1 MDPGL
6 LVLGACAVGATALLR
21 VLKKRQEGFDVPQ
34 TNNYPVTA
42 AQGQQMYNPLSLAAD
57 PRVTVPAIANMPADQ
72 QTAYVGAVN
81 AALTPTATDASVP
94 GRITVVPGTNTTP
107 VYVPDSSS
115 IIVKAAFCENMAMSD
130 NPFADAQFKEH
141 CGVCLSS
148 GTTNDGRAF
157 TGPKGLY
164 IDPAA
169 KAAAIAVIADSPV
182 PYTNTKPTLGTC
194 AGATA
199 GVGSTY
205 SFALTTNELQD
216 FMNRVTCQHNKNLD
230 GTCAVCLEDGSY
242 TYVGDTKSTAL
253 KTVTFWVAGTGTLNV
268 TLAGK
273 VIKFADSKTT
283 LVLSSTPVSFKARLS
298 EDSFLNF
305 VVQAPDEETS
315 AELYGALEA
324 PLTGGGVFQLPLD
337 KILLTDDMLSGKPRR
352 GTDYPTLTTP
362 SGTVNCINL
371 MSGYS
376 KSSMSLS
383 GSLPFFFAE
392 KFPFSSIDCTKSV
405 VQTKSSSASIYGGD
419 PCYKPSGQGPGTWST
434 ACLQNRIIN
443 SGCTTGGTLYKD
455 SSSLQD
461 LEMNAIIKQLD
472 TLNQNQYSDADS
484 SMKCNGT
491 NISTPCDPYLNFNVN
506 YTPNIS
512 AQCIN
517 YLYYNQGVE
526 NQNIGPT
533 YTGPIGTYYSLDA
546 KGKKIYCLPGAGY
559 DPAKNPNIVKQLQRE
574 SRSGAGT
581 GRIGIP
587 YVQNFFNQAFQRAT
601 NTGLNANLPDV
612 QGGRADSVGRC
623 FASLAAIPVSVS
635 PASSM
640 PNARYVRLSNAYQCL
655 QISQI
660 ACYDNQGVNQTF
672 GKPTSYSSTYG
683 YGSQANYAVDG
694 TMASRSFPQ
703 IFHSGCQANDWFMV
717 DMSAVYPIKKIVYY
731 NRADCCQN
739 RATGILVELLD
750 ANKQTVWS
758 GTLAGNQPSESIL
771 TIAKPFNI

>member
-6 LVLGACAVGATALLR
+6 LLLGACAVGAMGLLR
-21 VLKKRQEGFDVPQ
+21 YFKKRQEGFDVPQ
-34 TNNYPVTA
+34 VGTYPVTA

-57 PRVTVPAIANMPADQ
+57 PRLTVPAVANMPMDQ

-81 AALTPTATDASVP
+81 TALTPTATDTSVP
-94 GRITVVPGTNTTP
+94 GQVNLVPGTNTTP
-107 VYVPDSSS
+107 IYVADSSS
-115 IIVKAAFCENMAMSD
+115 IIVKADFCENMTMSD
-130 NPFADAQFKEH
+130 NPFADAKFKEY

-148 GTTNDGRAF
+148 GTTNAGKAF

-169 KAAAIAVIADSPV
+169 KAAAIAIIADSPV

-194 AGATA
+194 QGATA
-199 GVGSTY
+199 GVGSMY

-216 FMNRVTCQHNKNLD
+216 FMNRVACQHNKNLD

-242 TYVGDTKSTAL
+242 TYVGDTKSTPL
-253 KTVTFWVAGTGTLNV
+253 KTVMFWVAGTGTLNV

-283 LVLSSTPVSFKARLS
+283 LVLSSTPVSFKAKLS

-405 VQTKSSSASIYGGD
+405 LQTKSSSASIYGGD
-419 PCYKPSGQGPGTWST
+419 PCYRPAGQGPGTWST
-434 ACLQNRIIN
+434 ACLQNRIVN
-443 SGCTTGGTLYKD
+443 SGCTSGGTLYND
-455 SSSLQD
+455 PSSLQN
-461 LEMNAIIKQLD
+461 LEMNAIVKQLD
-472 TLNQNQYSDADS
+472 GLNQNQYSDADAS
-484 SMKCNGT
+484 LKCNGT
-491 NISTPCDPYLNFNVN
+491 NISTPCDAYLNFNVN

-517 YLYYNQGVE
+517 YLYYNQGAG

-546 KGKKIYCLPGAGY
+546 QGNKIYCLPGAGY
-559 DPAKNPNIVKQLQRE
+559 DPAKNPNIVKKLQRE
-574 SRSGAGT
+574 SRTGAGT

-587 YVQNFFNQAFQRAT
+587 YVQDFFNQAFQRAT
-601 NTGLNANLPDV
+601 NTGLNANLPDA

-623 FASLAAIPVSVS
+623 FANLAAIPVSVT
-635 PASSM
+635 PAASM

-660 ACYDNQGVNQTF
+660 ACYDNQGVNQCF
-672 GKPTSYSSTYG
+672 GKPTSYSTTYG
-683 YGSQANYAVDG
+683 YGSQPNFAVDG

-703 IFHSGCQANDWFMV
+703 IFHSGCKSNDYFMV

-739 RATGILVELLD
+739 RATGMLIELLD
-750 ANKQTVWS
+750 ANKQTVWTD
-758 GTLAGNQPSESIL
+758 TLAGNQSMESIV

>member
-57 PRVTVPAIANMPADQ
+57 PRVTVPAIATMPADQ
-72 QTAYVGAVN
+72 QAAYVGAVN

-392 KFPFSSIDCTKSV
+392 KFPFSSIDCTKSIL
-405 VQTKSSSASIYGGD
+405 QTKSSSASIYGGD

-672 GKPTSYSSTYG
+672 GKPTSYSSTYR

>member
-6 LVLGACAVGATALLR
+6 LLLGACAVGATGLLR
-21 VLKKRQEGFDVPQ
+21 YFKKRQEGFDVPQ
-34 TNNYPVTA
+34 VGTYPVTA

-57 PRVTVPAIANMPADQ
+57 PRLTVPAVANMPVDQ

-81 AALTPTATDASVP
+81 TALTPTATDTSVP
-94 GRITVVPGTNTTP
+94 GQVNIVPGTNTTP
-107 VYVPDSSS
+107 VYVADSSS
-115 IIVKAAFCENMAMSD
+115 IIVKADFCENMTMSD
-130 NPFADAQFKEH
+130 NPFADAKFKEY

-148 GTTNDGRAF
+148 GTTNAGKTF

-169 KAAAIAVIADSPV
+169 KAAAIAIIADSPV

-194 AGATA
+194 QGATA

-242 TYVGDTKSTAL
+242 TYVGDTKSTPL
-253 KTVTFWVAGTGTLNV
+253 KTVMFWVAGTGTLNV

-283 LVLSSTPVSFKARLS
+283 LVLSSTPVSFKAKLS

-405 VQTKSSSASIYGGD
+405 LQTKSSSASIYGGD
-419 PCYKPSGQGPGTWST
+419 PCYRPAGQGPGTWST
-434 ACLQNRIIN
+434 ACLQNRIVN
-443 SGCTTGGTLYKD
+443 SGCTSGGTLYND
-455 SSSLQD
+455 PSSLQN
-461 LEMNAIIKQLD
+461 LEMNAIVKQLD
-472 TLNQNQYSDADS
+472 GLNQNQYSDADAS
-484 SMKCNGT
+484 LKCNGT
-491 NISTPCDPYLNFNVN
+491 NISTPCDAYLNFNVN

-517 YLYYNQGVE
+517 YLYYNQGAG

-546 KGKKIYCLPGAGY
+546 QGNKIYCLPGAGY
-559 DPAKNPNIVKQLQRE
+559 DPAKNPNIVKKLQRE

-587 YVQNFFNQAFQRAT
+587 YVQDFFNQAFQRAT
-601 NTGLNANLPDV
+601 NTGLNANLPDA

-623 FASLAAIPVSVS
+623 FANLAAIPVSVT
-635 PASSM
+635 PAASM

-660 ACYDNQGVNQTF
+660 ACYDNQGVNQCF
-672 GKPTSYSSTYG
+672 GKPTSYSTTYG
-683 YGSQANYAVDG
+683 YGSQPNFAVDG

-703 IFHSGCQANDWFMV
+703 IFHSGCKSNDYFMV

-750 ANKQTVWS
+750 ANKQTVWT
-758 GTLAGNQPSESIL
+758 GTLAGNQSMESIV

>member
-57 PRVTVPAIANMPADQ
+57 PRVTVPAIATMPADQ
-72 QTAYVGAVN
+72 QAAYVGAVN

-405 VQTKSSSASIYGGD
+405 LQTKSSSASIYGGD

-660 ACYDNQGVNQTF
+660 ACYDNQGVNQAF
-672 GKPTSYSSTYG
+672 GKPTSYSSTYR

>member
-34 TNNYPVTA
+34 VGDYPVTA

-57 PRVTVPAIANMPADQ
+57 PRVTVPAIATMPADQ

-130 NPFADAQFKEH
+130 NPFADVQFKEH

-242 TYVGDTKSTAL
+242 TYVGDTKSTPL

-405 VQTKSSSASIYGGD
+405 LQTKSSSASIYGGD

-517 YLYYNQGVE
+517 YLYYNQGAE

-601 NTGLNANLPDV
+601 NTGLNANLPDA

-623 FASLAAIPVSVS
+623 FASLAAIPVSIS

-660 ACYDNQGVNQTF
+660 ACYDNQGVNQAF
-672 GKPTSYSSTYG
+672 GKPTSYSSTYR

>member
-57 PRVTVPAIANMPADQ
+57 PRVTVPAIATMPADQ

-115 IIVKAAFCENMAMSD
+115 IIVKAAFCANMAMSD
-130 NPFADAQFKEH
+130 NPFADVQFKEH

-242 TYVGDTKSTAL
+242 TYVGDTKSTPL

-383 GSLPFFFAE
+383 GSL
-392 KFPFSSIDCTKSV
+392 
-405 VQTKSSSASIYGGD
+405 
-419 PCYKPSGQGPGTWST
+419 
-434 ACLQNRIIN
+434 
-443 SGCTTGGTLYKD
+443 
-455 SSSLQD
+455 
-461 LEMNAIIKQLD
+461 
-472 TLNQNQYSDADS
+472 
-484 SMKCNGT
+484 
-491 NISTPCDPYLNFNVN
+491 
-506 YTPNIS
+506 
-512 AQCIN
+512 
-517 YLYYNQGVE
+517 
-526 NQNIGPT
+526 
-533 YTGPIGTYYSLDA
+533 
-546 KGKKIYCLPGAGY
+546 
-559 DPAKNPNIVKQLQRE
+559 
-574 SRSGAGT
+574 
-581 GRIGIP
+581 
-587 YVQNFFNQAFQRAT
+587 
-601 NTGLNANLPDV
+601 
-612 QGGRADSVGRC
+612 
-623 FASLAAIPVSVS
+623 
-635 PASSM
+635 
-640 PNARYVRLSNAYQCL
+640 
-655 QISQI
+655 
-660 ACYDNQGVNQTF
+660 
-672 GKPTSYSSTYG
+672 
-683 YGSQANYAVDG
+683 
-694 TMASRSFPQ
+694 
-703 IFHSGCQANDWFMV
+703 
-717 DMSAVYPIKKIVYY
+717 
-731 NRADCCQN
+731 
-739 RATGILVELLD
+739 
-750 ANKQTVWS
+750 
-758 GTLAGNQPSESIL
+758 
-771 TIAKPFNI
+771 

>member
-1 MDPGL
+1 
-6 LVLGACAVGATALLR
+6 VGATALLR

-130 NPFADAQFKEH
+130 NPFADVQFKEH

-205 SFALTTNELQD
+205 SFALTINELQD

-242 TYVGDTKSTAL
+242 TYVGDTKSTPL

-405 VQTKSSSASIYGGD
+405 LQTKSSSASIYGGD

-517 YLYYNQGVE
+517 YLYYNQGAE

-601 NTGLNANLPDV
+601 NTGLNANLPDA

-623 FASLAAIPVSVS
+623 FASLAAIPVSIS

-660 ACYDNQGVNQTF
+660 ACYDNQGVNQAF
-672 GKPTSYSSTYG
+672 GKPTSYSSTYR

>member
-57 PRVTVPAIANMPADQ
+57 PRVTVPAIATMPADQ
-72 QTAYVGAVN
+72 QAAYVGAVN

-130 NPFADAQFKEH
+130 NPFADVQFKEH

-392 KFPFSSIDCTKSV
+392 KFPFSSIDCTKSIL
-405 VQTKSSSASIYGGD
+405 QTKSSSASIYGGD

-559 DPAKNPNIVKQLQRE
+559 DPAKNPNIVKQLQSE

-660 ACYDNQGVNQTF
+660 ACYDNQGVNQAF
-672 GKPTSYSSTYG
+672 GKPTSYSSTYR

>member
-6 LVLGACAVGATALLR
+6 LLLGACAVGATGLLR
-21 VLKKRQEGFDVPQ
+21 YFKKRQEGFDVPQ
-34 TNNYPVTA
+34 VGDYPVTA

-57 PRVTVPAIANMPADQ
+57 PRVTVPAVANMPADQ
-72 QTAYVGAVN
+72 QASYVSAVN
-81 AALTPTATDASVP
+81 AALTPTATDTSVP
-94 GRITVVPGTNTTP
+94 GQVNMVPGTNTTP
-107 VYVPDSSS
+107 VYVPDNNS

-130 NPFADAQFKEH
+130 NPFADAKFKEH

-148 GTTNDGRAF
+148 GTTNAGKAF

-242 TYVGDTKSTAL
+242 TYVGDTKSTPL

-283 LVLSSTPVSFKARLS
+283 LVLSSTPVSFKAKLS

-383 GSLPFFFAE
+383 GSLPFFFAD

-405 VQTKSSSASIYGGD
+405 LQTKSSSASIYGGD

-443 SGCTTGGTLYKD
+443 SGCTTGGNLYKD
-455 SSSLQD
+455 PSSLQG

-484 SMKCNGT
+484 SLKCNGT
-491 NISTPCDPYLNFNVN
+491 NISTPCDAYLNFNVN

-517 YLYYNQGVE
+517 YLYYNQGVD

-546 KGKKIYCLPGAGY
+546 AGKKIYCLPGAGY

-601 NTGLNANLPDV
+601 NTGLNANLPDA

-623 FASLAAIPVSVS
+623 FANLAAIPVSVT
-635 PASSM
+635 PATSM

-660 ACYDNQGVNQTF
+660 ACYDNQGVNQAF
-672 GKPTSYSSTYG
+672 GKPTSYSSTYQW
-683 YGSQANYAVDG
+683 GSSANYAVDG
-694 TMASRSFPQ
+694 TLRSRAYPQ

-750 ANKQTVWS
+750 ANKQTVWT
-758 GTLAGNQPSESIL
+758 GTLAGNQPMESLL

>member
-57 PRVTVPAIANMPADQ
+57 PRVTVPAIATMPADQ

-130 NPFADAQFKEH
+130 NPFADVQFKEH

-205 SFALTTNELQD
+205 SFALTINELQD

-242 TYVGDTKSTAL
+242 TYVGDTKSTPL

-273 VIKFADSKTT
+273 VIKFADSTTT

-405 VQTKSSSASIYGGD
+405 LQTKSSSASIYGGD

-517 YLYYNQGVE
+517 YLYYNQGAE

-559 DPAKNPNIVKQLQRE
+559 DPAKNPNIVKQLQSE

-601 NTGLNANLPDV
+601 NTGLNANLPDA
-612 QGGRADSVGRC
+612 QGGRADSVGSC

-672 GKPTSYSSTYG
+672 GKPTSYSSTYR

>member
-21 VLKKRQEGFDVPQ
+21 VFKKRSEGFDVPQ
-34 TNNYPVTA
+34 VGDYPVTA

-57 PRVTVPAIANMPADQ
+57 PRITAPAIANMPADQ
-72 QTAYVGAVN
+72 QASYVGAVN
-81 AALTPTATDASVP
+81 AALTPTATDTSVP
-94 GRITVVPGTNTTP
+94 GRITMVPGTNTTP

-115 IIVKAAFCENMAMSD
+115 IIVKAAFCENMAMTA
-130 NPFADAQFKEH
+130 NPFGDAQFKEH

-148 GTTNDGRAF
+148 GTTNAGKAF

-169 KAAAIAVIADSPV
+169 KAAAIGAIADSPV

-194 AGATA
+194 TGATG

-205 SFALTTNELQD
+205 SFALTNNELQD

-242 TYVGDTKSTAL
+242 TYVGDTKSNPL
-253 KTVTFWVAGTGTLNV
+253 KTVTFFVAGTGTLNV

-283 LVLSSTPVSFKARLS
+283 LVLSKTPVSFKAKLA

-305 VVQAPDEETS
+305 VVEGPDEETS

-324 PLTGGGVFQLPLD
+324 PLTGGGVFQLALD
-337 KILLTDDMLSGKPRR
+337 KILLTDDILSGKPRR
-352 GTDYPTLTTP
+352 GTDYPRLTTP
-362 SGTVNCINL
+362 NGTVNCINL

-383 GSLPFFFAE
+383 GSLPFFFTE

-405 VQTKSSSASIYGGD
+405 LQTKASSASIYGGD
-419 PCYKPSGQGPGTWST
+419 PCYKPAGQGPGTWST
-434 ACLQNRIIN
+434 ACLQNRIVN

-455 SSSLQD
+455 PSSLQGLD
-461 LEMNAIIKQLD
+461 MNGIIKQLD

-484 SMKCNGT
+484 SLKCNGT
-491 NISTPCDPYLNFNVN
+491 NISTPCDAYLNFNVN

-517 YLYYNQGVE
+517 YLYYNQGAG

-533 YTGPIGTYYSLDA
+533 YSGPIGTYYSLDA
-546 KGKKIYCLPGAGY
+546 KGDKIYCLPGAGY

-574 SRSGAGT
+574 SRTGAGT

-601 NTGLNANLPDV
+601 NTGLNANLPDA

-623 FASLAAIPVSVS
+623 FANLAAIPSS
-635 PASSM
+635 ITPASDM
-640 PNARYVRLSNAYQCL
+640 PNARYVRLSNPYECL

-660 ACYDNQGVNQTF
+660 ACYDNTGANQCF
-672 GKPTSYSSTYG
+672 GKPTSYSNTYRWG
-683 YGSQANYAVDG
+683 GSANYAVDG
-694 TMASRSFPQ
+694 TMASRSYPQ
-703 IFHSGCQANDWFMV
+703 IFHSACTGNDWFMV

-731 NRADCCQN
+731 NRADCCRH
-739 RATGILVELLD
+739 RASGMVVELLD
-750 ANKQTVWS
+750 ASKQVVWS
-758 GTLAGNQPSESIL
+758 GKLAGNQPSESLL
-771 TIAKPFNI
+771 TFAKPFNI

>member
-57 PRVTVPAIANMPADQ
+57 PRVTVPAIATMPADQ
-72 QTAYVGAVN
+72 QAAYVGAVN

-405 VQTKSSSASIYGGD
+405 LQTKSSSASIYGGD

-559 DPAKNPNIVKQLQRE
+559 DPAKNPNIVKQLQSE

-672 GKPTSYSSTYG
+672 GKPTSYSSTYR

>member
-57 PRVTVPAIANMPADQ
+57 PRVTVPAIATMPADQ

-130 NPFADAQFKEH
+130 NPFADVQFKEH

-242 TYVGDTKSTAL
+242 TYVGDTKSTPL

-405 VQTKSSSASIYGGD
+405 LQTKSSSASIYGGD

-559 DPAKNPNIVKQLQRE
+559 DPAKNPNIVKQLQSE

-601 NTGLNANLPDV
+601 NTGLNANLPDA
-612 QGGRADSVGRC
+612 QGGRADSVGCC

-672 GKPTSYSSTYG
+672 GKPTSYSSTYR

>member
-6 LVLGACAVGATALLR
+6 LLLGACAVGATGLLR
-21 VLKKRQEGFDVPQ
+21 YFKKRQEGFDVPQ
-34 TNNYPVTA
+34 VGTYPVTA

-57 PRVTVPAIANMPADQ
+57 PRLTVPAVANMPADQ
-72 QTAYVGAVN
+72 QASYVGAVN
-81 AALTPTATDASVP
+81 AALTPTATDTSVP
-94 GRITVVPGTNTTP
+94 GQVNMVPGTNTTP

-115 IIVKAAFCENMAMSD
+115 IIVKADFCENMAMSD
-130 NPFADAQFKEH
+130 NPFADAKFKEY

-148 GTTNDGRAF
+148 GTTNAGKAF

-169 KAAAIAVIADSPV
+169 KAAAIAIIADSPV

-194 AGATA
+194 QGATA

-242 TYVGDTKSTAL
+242 TYVGDTKSTPL
-253 KTVTFWVAGTGTLNV
+253 KTVMFWVAGTGTLNV

-283 LVLSSTPVSFKARLS
+283 LVLSSTPVSFKAKLS

-405 VQTKSSSASIYGGD
+405 LQTKSSSASIYGGD
-419 PCYKPSGQGPGTWST
+419 PCYRPAGQGPGTWST
-434 ACLQNRIIN
+434 ACLQNRIVN
-443 SGCTTGGTLYKD
+443 SGCTSGGTLYND
-455 SSSLQD
+455 PSSLQN
-461 LEMNAIIKQLD
+461 LEMNAIVKQLD
-472 TLNQNQYSDADS
+472 GLNQNQYSDADAS
-484 SMKCNGT
+484 LKCNGT
-491 NISTPCDPYLNFNVN
+491 NISTPCDAYLNFNVN

-517 YLYYNQGVE
+517 YLYYNQGAG

-546 KGKKIYCLPGAGY
+546 QGNKIYCLPGAGY
-559 DPAKNPNIVKQLQRE
+559 DPAKNPNIVKKLQRE

-587 YVQNFFNQAFQRAT
+587 YVQDFFNQAFQRAT
-601 NTGLNANLPDV
+601 NTGLNANLPDA

-623 FASLAAIPVSVS
+623 FANLAAIPVSVT
-635 PASSM
+635 PAASM

-660 ACYDNQGVNQTF
+660 ACYDNQGVNQCF
-672 GKPTSYSSTYG
+672 GKPTSYSTTYG
-683 YGSQANYAVDG
+683 YGSQPNFAVDG

-703 IFHSGCQANDWFMV
+703 IFHSGCKSNDYFMV

-750 ANKQTVWS
+750 ANKQTVWT
-758 GTLAGNQPSESIL
+758 GTLAGNQSMESIV

>member
-6 LVLGACAVGATALLR
+6 LLLGACAVGATGLLR
-21 VLKKRQEGFDVPQ
+21 YFKKRQEGFDVPQ
-34 TNNYPVTA
+34 VGTYPVTA

-57 PRVTVPAIANMPADQ
+57 PRLTVPAVANMPADQ

-81 AALTPTATDASVP
+81 TALTPTATDTSVP
-94 GRITVVPGTNTTP
+94 GQVNIVPGTNTTP
-107 VYVPDSSS
+107 IYVADSSS
-115 IIVKAAFCENMAMSD
+115 IIVKADFCEKMTMSD
-130 NPFADAQFKEH
+130 NPFADAKFKEH

-148 GTTNDGRAF
+148 GTTNAGKAF

-169 KAAAIAVIADSPV
+169 KAAAIAIIADSPI

-194 AGATA
+194 QGATT
-199 GVGSTY
+199 GVGSMY

-242 TYVGDTKSTAL
+242 TYVGDTKSTPL
-253 KTVTFWVAGTGTLNV
+253 KTVMFWVAGTGTLNV

-283 LVLSSTPVSFKARLS
+283 LVLSSTPVSFKVKLS

-405 VQTKSSSASIYGGD
+405 LQTKSSSASIYGGD
-419 PCYKPSGQGPGTWST
+419 PCYRPAGQGPGTWST
-434 ACLQNRIIN
+434 ACLQNRIVN
-443 SGCTTGGTLYKD
+443 SGCTSGGTLYKD

-472 TLNQNQYSDADS
+472 GLNQNQYSDADAS
-484 SMKCNGT
+484 LKCNGT
-491 NISTPCDPYLNFNVN
+491 NISTPCDAYLNFNVN

-517 YLYYNQGVE
+517 YLYYNQGAG

-546 KGKKIYCLPGAGY
+546 KGNKIFCLPGAGY
-559 DPAKNPNIVKQLQRE
+559 DPAKNPNIVKKLQRE

-587 YVQNFFNQAFQRAT
+587 YVQDFFNQAFQRAT
-601 NTGLNANLPDV
+601 NTGLNANLPDA

-623 FASLAAIPVSVS
+623 FANLAAIPVSVT
-635 PASSM
+635 PAASM

-660 ACYDNQGVNQTF
+660 ACYDNQGVNQCF
-672 GKPTSYSSTYG
+672 GKPTSYSTTYG
-683 YGSQANYAVDG
+683 YGSQPNFAVDG

-703 IFHSGCQANDWFMV
+703 IFHSGCRSNDYFMV

-739 RATGILVELLD
+739 RATGILIELLD
-750 ANKQTVWS
+750 ANKQTIWT
-758 GTLAGNQPSESIL
+758 GTLAGNQSMESIL

>member
-6 LVLGACAVGATALLR
+6 LLLGACAVGATGLLR
-21 VLKKRQEGFDVPQ
+21 YFKKRQEGFGFPQ
-34 TNNYPVTA
+34 VGTYPVTA

-57 PRVTVPAIANMPADQ
+57 PRLTVPAVANMPVDQ

-81 AALTPTATDASVP
+81 TALTPTATDTSVP
-94 GRITVVPGTNTTP
+94 GQVNLVPGTNTTP
-107 VYVPDSSS
+107 IYVADSSS
-115 IIVKAAFCENMAMSD
+115 IIVKADFCENMTMSD
-130 NPFADAQFKEH
+130 NPFADAKFKEY

-148 GTTNDGRAF
+148 GTTNAGKAF

-169 KAAAIAVIADSPV
+169 KAAAIAIIADSPV

-194 AGATA
+194 QGATA
-199 GVGSTY
+199 GVGSMY

-216 FMNRVTCQHNKNLD
+216 FMNRVACQHNKNLD

-242 TYVGDTKSTAL
+242 TYVGDTKSTPL
-253 KTVTFWVAGTGTLNV
+253 KTVMFWVAGIGTLNV

-283 LVLSSTPVSFKARLS
+283 LVLSSTPVSFKAKLS

-405 VQTKSSSASIYGGD
+405 LQTKSSSASIYGGD
-419 PCYKPSGQGPGTWST
+419 PCYRPAGQGPGTWST
-434 ACLQNRIIN
+434 ACLQNRIVN
-443 SGCTTGGTLYKD
+443 SGCTSGGTLYSD
-455 SSSLQD
+455 PSSLQN
-461 LEMNAIIKQLD
+461 LEMNAIVKQLD
-472 TLNQNQYSDADS
+472 GLNQNQYSDADAS
-484 SMKCNGT
+484 LKCNGT
-491 NISTPCDPYLNFNVN
+491 NISTPCDAYLNFNVN

-517 YLYYNQGVE
+517 YLYYNQGAG

-546 KGKKIYCLPGAGY
+546 QGNKIYCLPGAGY
-559 DPAKNPNIVKQLQRE
+559 DPAKNPNIVKKLQRE
-574 SRSGAGT
+574 SRTGAGT

-587 YVQNFFNQAFQRAT
+587 YVQDFFNQAFQRAT
-601 NTGLNANLPDV
+601 NTGLNANLPDA

-623 FASLAAIPVSVS
+623 FANLAAIPVSVT
-635 PASSM
+635 PAASM

-660 ACYDNQGVNQTF
+660 ACYDNQGVNQCF
-672 GKPTSYSSTYG
+672 GKPTSYSTTYG
-683 YGSQANYAVDG
+683 YGSQPNFAVDG

-703 IFHSGCQANDWFMV
+703 IFHSGCKSNDYFMV

-739 RATGILVELLD
+739 RATGMLIELLD
-750 ANKQTVWS
+750 ANKQTVWTD
-758 GTLAGNQPSESIL
+758 TLAGNQSMESIV

>member
-34 TNNYPVTA
+34 VGDYPVTA

-57 PRVTVPAIANMPADQ
+57 PRVTVPAIATMPADQ

-130 NPFADAQFKEH
+130 NPFADVQFKEH

-242 TYVGDTKSTAL
+242 TYVGDTKSTPL

-376 KSSMSLS
+376 NSSMSLS

-405 VQTKSSSASIYGGD
+405 LQTKSSSASIYGGD

-517 YLYYNQGVE
+517 YLYYNQGAE

-601 NTGLNANLPDV
+601 NTGLNANLPDA

-623 FASLAAIPVSVS
+623 FASLAAIPVSIS

-660 ACYDNQGVNQTF
+660 ACYDNQGVNQAF
-672 GKPTSYSSTYG
+672 GKPTSYSSTYR

>member
-6 LVLGACAVGATALLR
+6 LLLGACAVGATGLLR
-21 VLKKRQEGFDVPQ
+21 YFKKRQEGFDVPQ
-34 TNNYPVTA
+34 VGTYPVTA

-57 PRVTVPAIANMPADQ
+57 PRLTVPAVANMPVDQ

-81 AALTPTATDASVP
+81 TALTPTATDTSVP
-94 GRITVVPGTNTTP
+94 GQVNIVPGTNTTP
-107 VYVPDSSS
+107 VYVPDSNS
-115 IIVKAAFCENMAMSD
+115 IIVKADFCENMTMSD
-130 NPFADAQFKEH
+130 NPFADAKFKEY

-148 GTTNDGRAF
+148 GTTNAGKAF

-169 KAAAIAVIADSPV
+169 KAAAIAIIADSPV

-194 AGATA
+194 QGATA

-242 TYVGDTKSTAL
+242 TYVGDTKSTPL
-253 KTVTFWVAGTGTLNV
+253 KTVMFWVAGTGTLNV
-268 TLAGK
+268 TLGGK

-283 LVLSSTPVSFKARLS
+283 LLLSSTPVSFKAKLS

-405 VQTKSSSASIYGGD
+405 LQTKSSSASIYGGD
-419 PCYKPSGQGPGTWST
+419 PCYRPAGQGPGTWST
-434 ACLQNRIIN
+434 ACLQNRIVN
-443 SGCTTGGTLYKD
+443 SGCTSGGTLYND
-455 SSSLQD
+455 PSSLQN
-461 LEMNAIIKQLD
+461 LEMNAIVKQLD
-472 TLNQNQYSDADS
+472 GLNQNQYSDADAS
-484 SMKCNGT
+484 LKCNGT

-517 YLYYNQGVE
+517 YLYYNQGAG

-546 KGKKIYCLPGAGY
+546 QGNKIYCLPGAGY
-559 DPAKNPNIVKQLQRE
+559 DPAKNPNIVKKLQRE
-574 SRSGAGT
+574 SRTGAGT

-587 YVQNFFNQAFQRAT
+587 YVQDFFNQAFQRAT
-601 NTGLNANLPDV
+601 NTGLNANLPDA

-623 FASLAAIPVSVS
+623 FANLAAIPVSVT
-635 PASSM
+635 PAASM

-660 ACYDNQGVNQTF
+660 ACYDNQGVNQCF
-672 GKPTSYSSTYG
+672 GKPTSYSTTYG
-683 YGSQANYAVDG
+683 YGSQPNFAVDG

-703 IFHSGCQANDWFMV
+703 IFHSGCKSNDYFMV

-750 ANKQTVWS
+750 ANKQTVWT
-758 GTLAGNQPSESIL
+758 GTLAGNQSMESIV

>member
-6 LVLGACAVGATALLR
+6 LLLGACAVGATGLLR
-21 VLKKRQEGFDVPQ
+21 YFKKRQEGFDVPQ
-34 TNNYPVTA
+34 VGDYPVTA

-57 PRVTVPAIANMPADQ
+57 PRVTVPAVANMPADQ
-72 QTAYVGAVN
+72 QASYVSAVN
-81 AALTPTATDASVP
+81 AALTPTATDTSVP
-94 GRITVVPGTNTTP
+94 GQVNMVPGTNTTP
-107 VYVPDSSS
+107 VYVPDNNS

-130 NPFADAQFKEH
+130 NPFADAKFKEH

-148 GTTNDGRAF
+148 GTTNAGKAF

-242 TYVGDTKSTAL
+242 TYVGDTKSTPL

-283 LVLSSTPVSFKARLS
+283 LVLSSTPVSFKAKLS

-383 GSLPFFFAE
+383 GSLPFFFAD

-405 VQTKSSSASIYGGD
+405 LQTKSSSASIYGGD

-443 SGCTTGGTLYKD
+443 SGCTTGGNLYKD
-455 SSSLQD
+455 PSSLQG

-484 SMKCNGT
+484 SLKCNGT
-491 NISTPCDPYLNFNVN
+491 NISTPCDAYLNFNVN

-512 AQCIN
+512 AQCVN
-517 YLYYNQGVE
+517 YLYYNQGVD

-546 KGKKIYCLPGAGY
+546 AGKKIYCLPGAGY

-601 NTGLNANLPDV
+601 NTGLNANLPDA

-623 FASLAAIPVSVS
+623 FANLAAIPVSVT
-635 PASSM
+635 PATSM

-660 ACYDNQGVNQTF
+660 ACYDNQGVNQAF
-672 GKPTSYSSTYG
+672 GKPTSYSSTYQW
-683 YGSQANYAVDG
+683 GSSANYAVDG
-694 TMASRSFPQ
+694 TLRSRAYPQ

-750 ANKQTVWS
+750 ANKQTVWT
-758 GTLAGNQPSESIL
+758 GTLAGNQPMESLL